1 MSRGKLRSRFT
12 DEEVKYART
21 KATREDGSIDYK
33 RMSAQLS
40 NNPHGTHVSPELCV
54 YWAKQ
59 FDHTKK
65 NGDDYMTLA
74 IPNRELKNQRK
85 LRKPSPEDDKAIVV
99 VGAGAGALGKHLSE
113 NLHESILVIPDLH
126 APYQHP
132 DTLEFLAAVAAK
144 YRPDTVVNLGDETD
158 HHAMSYHDSDPN
170 LDSAGVELVKA
181 REFLHKLEKVFPV
194 MKLCHS
200 NHGSMLHRK
209 AKTHGI
215 PADMIKSYREVLFP
229 HGGGEGWEW
238 AFDHRLTLPNG
249 EEVQFMHQASG
260 DLLAAAAHERCNLV
274 VGHFH
279 AKYKIDYSASRAALY
294 WAMYGGCLID
304 NSSLAFAYGEN
315 FKHKP
320 IIGCSVIVDS
330 LPILVPM
337 RLDNKGRWTGKL

>member
-1 MSRGKLRSRFT
+1 MSGNGKLWSRFT
-12 DEEVKYART
+12 DEERIAAIQGAR
-21 KATREDGSIDYK
+21 KEDGKINYSK
-33 RMSAQLS
+33 MAELLS
-40 NNPHGTHVSPELCV
+40 DNTHGTEVSPQLAK
-54 YWAKQ
+54 YWAMQ
-59 FDHTKK
+59 YEETKK
-65 NGDDYMTLA
+65 NGEYYLTLA
-74 IPNRELKNQRK
+74 RPNRKLRSKRK
-85 LRKPSPEDDKAIVV
+85 LRKPSTEDFKAKTEV
-99 VGAGAGALGKHLSE
+99 KESE
-113 NLHESILVIPDLH
+113 HNSILVIPDLH

-132 DTLEFLAAVAAK
+132 DTLDFLIAVAAK
-144 YRPDTVVNLGDETD
+144 YLPDTVVNLGDETD

-170 LDSAGVELVKA
+170 LDSAGMELMKA
-181 REFLHKLEKVFPV
+181 RDFLHKLEKVFPV

-229 HGGGEGWEW
+229 DGGGEGWEW
-238 AFDHRLTLPNG
+238 DFSHRLPLPNG
-249 EEVQFMHQASG
+249 EEVQFQHQASG
-260 DLLAAAAHERCNLV
+260 NLLDAAAHERCNLV

-279 AKYKIDYSASRAALY
+279 AKYSIDYSASRAALY

-304 NSSLAFAYGEN
+304 GSSLAFAYGEN

-337 RLDNKGRWTGKL
+337 RLGKDGRWLGKL